1 IFNNIFIGNVK
12 TIGMDRHSRPFVH
25 HNVFYLNNIPMAVNR
40 SEPIIC
46 NNIMYRNQWGQRIL
60 KGSNPAIFGNVTW
73 ESPHFRDFDESGRP
87 VRYRPI
93 PGTGEQ
99 EADPL
104 FVDPAKGDFHF
115 KNSSTLQKQTLGMQ
129 AVGIMRDPGLPQP
142 PQVACEGSF
151 GREVLALGD
160 DILELIRKVDAEQS
174 KIHNVE
180 ASYRIEYE
188 GFFEPKPDADGQT
201 KLAFTANKPAVKV
214 NYEVSE
220 WTAKG
225 NKRSKSYHERVVL
238 GNEEFTDTGA
248 IKFNGSYIEA
258 DGGRFAQDFKGKPDA
273 LFIGDRPFREAPLGI
288 YRDYDQYYLGSI
300 GPMGTF
306 FNGYLRVLGGRI
318 EKKKQQIDGH
328 SCIVVRYPH
337 IGKDQYFLFYLD
349 PELGYKPRKMIH
361 FYNGKPYRVIES
373 YRYRQFPGDIFMP
386 VYLTVTDYAVKGS
399 QPGIRVGGWKLEVNE
414 KGLRV
419 NGKAF
424 VTQKTDEDK

>member
-1 IFNNIFIGNVK
+1 
-12 TIGMDRHSRPFVH
+12 
-25 HNVFYLNNIPMAVNR
+25 
-40 SEPIIC
+40 
-46 NNIMYRNQWGQRIL
+46 
-60 KGSNPAIFGNVTW
+60 
-73 ESPHFRDFDESGRP
+73 
-87 VRYRPI
+87 
-93 PGTGEQ
+93 
-99 EADPL
+99 
-104 FVDPAKGDFHF
+104 
-115 KNSSTLQKQTLGMQ
+115 
-129 AVGIMRDPGLPQP
+129 
-142 PQVACEGSF
+142 
-151 GREVLALGD
+151 VLALGD